1 MELIEFIIIVI
12 EMINQANNTT
22 TKPLNQNRMEHINE
36 IKIDGEGKWNKQFN
50 LCSELFMKAQDESLT
65 EEERKNYLDKWFE
78 ERQRLELG
86 IY

>member
-1 MELIEFIIIVI
+1 M
-12 EMINQANNTT
+12 
-22 TKPLNQNRMEHINE
+22 KHLNQNRMKHINE

>member
-1 MELIEFIIIVI
+1 M
-12 EMINQANNTT
+12 
-22 TKPLNQNRMEHINE
+22 KHINE

-65 EEERKNYLDKWFE
+65 EQEIKNYLDKWFE

-86 IY
+86 IGILHHPITNLDIYIFNINSK

>member
-1 MELIEFIIIVI
+1 M
-12 EMINQANNTT
+12 
-22 TKPLNQNRMEHINE
+22 KHINE
-36 IKIDGEGKWNKQFN
+36 IKIVGEGKWNKQFN

-65 EEERKNYLDKWFE
+65 EHERNNYLDKWFE

>member
-1 MELIEFIIIVI
+1 MATEKEL
-12 EMINQANNTT
+12 MN
-22 TKPLNQNRMEHINE
+22 LNQNKMKHINE
-36 IKIDGEGKWNKQFN
+36 IKIDDEGKWNKQFN

-86 IY
+86 NY

>member
-1 MELIEFIIIVI
+1 MDL
-12 EMINQANNTT
+12 NNTT
-22 TKPLNQNRMEHINE
+22 TKPLNQNKMKNINE

-50 LCSELFMKAQDESLT
+50 LCSELFMKSQDESLT

>member
-1 MELIEFIIIVI
+1 MLIIVN
-12 EMINQANNTT
+12 MDLNNTT
-22 TKPLNQNRMEHINE
+22 TKPLNQNKMKNINE

-50 LCSELFMKAQDESLT
+50 LCSELFMKSQDESLT

>member
-1 MELIEFIIIVI
+1 M
-12 EMINQANNTT
+12 
-22 TKPLNQNRMEHINE
+22 KHINE
-36 IKIDGEGKWNKQFN
+36 IKIVGEDKWNKQFN

-65 EEERKNYLDKWFE
+65 EQERKNYLDKWFE

>member
-1 MELIEFIIIVI
+1 MNILKK
-12 EMINQANNTT
+12 NTT
-22 TKPLNQNRMEHINE
+22 TKPLNQNRMKHINE

>member
-1 MELIEFIIIVI
+1 
-12 EMINQANNTT
+12 
-22 TKPLNQNRMEHINE
+22 
-36 IKIDGEGKWNKQFN
+36 
-50 LCSELFMKAQDESLT
+50 MKAQDESLT

>member
-1 MELIEFIIIVI
+1 M
-12 EMINQANNTT
+12 
-22 TKPLNQNRMEHINE
+22 KHINE
-36 IKIDGEGKWNKQFN
+36 IKIDDEGKWNKQFN

-86 IY
+86 NY